1 MTADSR
7 PLRVGVIGTGAM
19 GGAHAENLHGRIVG
33 AQLAGVMDADAARA
47 AEVAA
52 RCGSVTV
59 FRDPDELIRSESV
72 DAVLIASTDDTHAGL
87 VLECLRA
94 RKPVMCEKPLAT
106 SLADARE
113 IVDAEKD
120 LGRRLV
126 QVGFCR
132 RFDSQHLAIKR
143 EFESGALGRP
153 LMYKGWHRNIGGGG
167 REMSNELFLFGSAVH
182 EFDSIRWFL
191 GQELEEIYVKGV
203 NTDPDLGEDVYDLL
217 LFQLSLTDG
226 CLATFDV
233 YQSAV
238 YGYEIGVELVGER
251 GTALIGPPNLPVVRA
266 SGSYSARIEAHW
278 LERLGQAY
286 ITEVQAWVASIESGA
301 AVGANA
307 WDGYMALLGSAYG
320 LEALNS
326 GAPQRVPVYERPDFY
341 RVAAGG

>member
-1 MTADSR
+1 MTAEPR

-19 GGAHAENLHGRIVG
+19 GGAHADNLHSRIVG
-33 AQLAGVMDADAARA
+33 AQLAGVMDADEARA
-47 AEVAA
+47 SEVAA
-52 RCGSVTV
+52 RCGSAAV
-59 FRDPDELIRSESV
+59 FQESDELIRSEII
-72 DAVLIASTDDTHAGL
+72 DAVLIASVDDTHADL

-94 RKPVMCEKPLAT
+94 KKPVMCEKPLAT
-106 SLADARE
+106 SLVDAQK
-113 IVDAEKD
+113 IVDAEID
-120 LGRRLV
+120 LGRKLV

-132 RFDSQHLAIKR
+132 RFDSQHLAVKR

-153 LMYKGWHRNIGGGG
+153 IMYKGWHRNVGGGG

-191 GQELEEIYVKGV
+191 GQELEEIYVRGV

-217 LFQLSLTDG
+217 LFQLSLTGG

-251 GTALIGPPNLPVVRA
+251 GTALIGPPHLPVVRA
-266 SGSYSARIEAHW
+266 AGSYSARIEAHW
-278 LERLGQAY
+278 LERLGKAY
-286 ITEVQAWVASIESGA
+286 ITEVQAWVASIESGTP
-301 AVGANA
+301 VGANA

-320 LEALNS
+320 MEALNS
-326 GAPQRVPVYERPDFY
+326 GAPQQVPVHERPAFY
-341 RVAAGG
+341 HDNG